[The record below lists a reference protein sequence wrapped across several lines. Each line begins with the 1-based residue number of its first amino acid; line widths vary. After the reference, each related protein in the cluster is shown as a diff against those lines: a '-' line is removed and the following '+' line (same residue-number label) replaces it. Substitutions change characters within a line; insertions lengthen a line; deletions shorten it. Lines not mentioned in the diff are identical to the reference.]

1 MRLAHEVIPFELASS
16 NPPEIRAALET
27 FVNAVNRRL
36 QELVLA
42 NNLNEASAIV
52 VEGTS
57 SADLPTPELNLR
69 GRIGH
74 VAQGAGV
81 RDELYVCRK
90 NAADAYEWAQ
100 VTVP

>member
-1 MRLAHEVIPFELASS
+1 MRLEPQVIPFELRSAS
-16 NPPEIRAALET
+16 PPEIRAALEA

-57 SADLPTPELNLR
+57 SSDLPTPELLLR
-69 GRIGH
+69 GRIGL

-81 RDELYVCRK
+81 RDELYLCRK
-90 NAADAYEWAQ
+90 NAADAYEWAA